1 MKTLALTLFLGL
13 FSLIGIAQNQYHM
26 SQFMLHQPFINPAA
40 QASYQTLNG
49 ALFYKTQWTGFIGA
63 PKIAGFNINKALGQT
78 KNNSLG
84 FTLVNDQIGVNNTN
98 DLSLNYAYRIKTGA
112 ASYLSLGLGASVM
125 LIQSNLGE
133 VHTITSDDP
142 VFSGN
147 TQTFVMPNFKFGAYF
162 FKDKFYVGFTSPN
175 LLKNRITFGT
185 ELEGSTEFDFA
196 NVHFYLHSGYQFE
209 LKEDLDL
216 MTSVIFKNVSGA
228 PLQVGFN
235 AQLVFNKKFGIGGSY
250 RTSNEATVLANYQL
264 IPELRLGY
272 AYDYNFDQIGDYSS
286 GTHEIML
293 IYNLVNQSQ
302 IPIIEVPRF

>member
-125 LIQSNLGE
+125 LMQSNLGE